1 MYHIKEAALAELVAF
16 AVGAQKGTEPHQKL
30 VNWRKTQKGI
40 FLDVVKE
47 VRAGSCMQDTER
59 CAFDSGFFFALLCR
73 WCRASLA
80 KA

>member
-1 MYHIKEAALAELVAF
+1 MYQIKEAALAELVAF

-47 VRAGSCMQDTER
+47 VRAGSCVLDTESAVVLTR
-59 CAFDSGFFFALLCR
+59 AFFARLFR
-73 WCRASLA
+73 WCRASRA
-80 KA
+80 KP